1 MTVTISKLFD
11 DHASA
16 SRAVGELE
24 AAGVPRSEISVV
36 ASNADS
42 WYESGDHATDTKK
55 SRGITRP
62 TQKKRIA
69 SIGMPM
75 VLMTARKAPVQEL
88 ASVRQSGALQ
98 DCSPALAS
106 WRYQASGPSLRPDGW
121 WQRLLARSR
130 ARRLA
135 VSSVP

>member
-11 DHASA
+11 DHATA

-36 ASNADS
+36 ASNRTAGTS
-42 WYESGDHATDTKK
+42 QGTIE
-55 SRGITRP
+55 
-62 TQKKRIA
+62 QQKRIA
-69 SIGMPM
+69 SIGMPTAS
-75 VLMTARKAPVQEL
+75 MTARKALVQEL

-106 WRYQASGPSLRPDGW
+106 WR
-121 WQRLLARSR
+121 
-130 ARRLA
+130 
-135 VSSVP
+135 